1 MRRPILATLML
12 GSMSLTL
19 ALSGCA
25 ALFSGGPSKL
35 DVSVEE
41 PQEDV
46 EVLIDGVSNDHHIRR
61 KVPFFT
67 VALDRHSDYTLRVR
81 SRGYQSLET
90 RIGRQVQPQV
100 LGDLMVLGLGAYGIH
115 YGNTHPGASLES
127 LGGVPVMSLGMGLAG
142 AGLLGLGWDAL
153 SGALWR
159 HTPSEVVVT
168 LEKEP
173 SRPIWPFW

>member
-1 MRRPILATLML
+1 MRRSILATLML

-25 ALFSGGPSKL
+25 ALLAGGSSKL
-35 DVSVEE
+35 EVSVEE

-46 EVLIDGVSNDHHIRR
+46 DVLIDGVSNDHHIRR

-67 VALDRHSDYTLRVR
+67 VTLDRHSDYTLRVR

-100 LGDLMVLGLGAYGIH
+100 LGDLVVMGLGAYGIY
-115 YGNTHPGASLES
+115 YGNMHPGERIES
-127 LGGVPVMSLGMGLAG
+127 LGGIPVMSLGLGLAG
-142 AGLLGLGWDAL
+142 AGLLGLGWDAV

-159 HTPSEVVVT
+159 HAPSDVVVT

-173 SRPIWPFW
+173 SRPLWPFW